1 LDILDCFWFLDL
13 KTLTWTHEYIKKYL
27 SLDFKTKLMTIFMWN
42 CLGMESF
49 EVNPFMTQDIESEFV
64 ANNMLTKAH
73 LKKERPQGALWVMYT

>member
-1 LDILDCFWFLDL
+1 
-13 KTLTWTHEYIKKYL
+13 
-27 SLDFKTKLMTIFMWN
+27 MTIFMWN